1 MANKCFFFIIIMIFP
16 ITVSAAMQEYVREY
30 VHHVGDADS
39 KVTSRQISMEEI
51 KVVLLSE
58 LGTYI
63 SSRVDIVQGNKTDT
77 EFKEEIVALT
87 AGYVLVELL
96 EERFDGE
103 TYYLKAKL
111 SADPDDVVSRINEI
125 GKSNK
130 ESAADKEKL
139 IKSYN
144 DNKALRGQLAYLQKQ
159 LEQAKLAGA
168 STQSLE
174 AQYTKEAEQLSIAA
188 LLERGEDYYLGRKG
202 KAKDYAEAVL
212 WYRKAAEQGNAN
224 AQTNLGFMIEKGY
237 GIKQDYIEAIRWYR
251 KAAEQG
257 NDLGQANLG
266 LMYQNG
272 LGVEQDYTEAV
283 RWSRKA
289 AEQGNATGQTNMGF
303 MIEKGFG
310 VKEDDTEA
318 VRWYL
323 KAAEQGSAQA
333 QFNLAI
339 MYYKGT
345 GTDEDLIRAEFW
357 WKKAA
362 AQGLEEA
369 KLVLNALATGK

>member
-1 MANKCFFFIIIMIFP
+1 MANKLFLFILITVMIFP
-16 ITVSAAMQEYVREY
+16 ITASAAMKEYIREY

-51 KVVLLSE
+51 KVALLSE

-111 SADPDDVVSRINEI
+111 SADPDDVVSRINEL

-130 ESAADKEKL
+130 ESEADKAKL

-144 DNKALRGQLAYLQKQ
+144 DNKALRAQLANLQKQ
-159 LEQAKLAGA
+159 LDQAKSAGA

-174 AQYTKEAEQLSIAA
+174 AQYSKEAEQLSIAA
-188 LLERGEDYYLGRKG
+188 LIELGNDYYWGRKG
-202 KAKDYAEAVL
+202 KPKDYAEAVR

-224 AQTNLGFMIEKGY
+224 GQSNLGVMYMKGYGVEQDYTEAVRWYRKAAEQGDVTGQNNLGVMYQNGHGLKQDYAEAVRWYRKAAEQGNANGQSNLGVMYMKGYGVEQDYTEAVRWYRKAAEQGNASGQTNLGFMFENGY
-237 GIKQDYIEAIRWYR
+237 GVKQDDAEAIRWYR

-257 NDLGQANLG
+257 DEYAN
-266 LMYQNG
+266 
-272 LGVEQDYTEAV
+272 EA
-283 RWSRKA
+283 
-289 AEQGNATGQTNMGF
+289 
-303 MIEKGFG
+303 
-310 VKEDDTEA
+310 
-318 VRWYL
+318 
-323 KAAEQGSAQA
+323 
-333 QFNLAI
+333 
-339 MYYKGT
+339 
-345 GTDEDLIRAEFW
+345 
-357 WKKAA
+357 
-362 AQGLEEA
+362 
-369 KLVLNALATGK
+369 LNRLN